1 MNKVRGT
8 LILIL
13 AILQTGC
20 AATKY
25 SDGGSANV
33 LKIPPPYQITAQV
46 NYDNNPAYLP
56 RSLVRASSGSSLV
69 ADYVYEVN
77 YGMGHE
83 HALTVFNP
91 LLIAGMSKTEDS
103 VIIGGQLKIYR
114 GDQLLRK
121 YEETVTLSKRKTL
134 YSEGDTMTEIRKQ
147 GLLHVRDKIDEKVY
161 ADKVFWQQQ
170 SGTAPQP
177 VSPSASTSN
186 K

>member
-1 MNKVRGT
+1 MRKLRGT
-8 LILIL
+8 ILLIL

-25 SDGGSANV
+25 SDGGSASV
-33 LKIPPPYQITAQV
+33 LNTPPPYQITARV
-46 NYDNNPAYLP
+46 NYDKNPAYLP
-56 RSLVRASSGSSLV
+56 RSLISASSGSALV

-83 HALTVFNP
+83 HVLTVFNP

-103 VIIGGQLKIYR
+103 VFIGGQLKIYR

-121 YEETVTLSKRKTL
+121 YEETVTLSKGKTL
-134 YSEGDTMTEIRKQ
+134 YSEGDTLTEIRKQ
-147 GLLHVRDKIDEKVY
+147 GLLHVRDKIDEQVY
-161 ADKVFWQQQ
+161 ADKAFWQQQ
-170 SGTAPQP
+170 TGTGSQP
-177 VSPSASTSN
+177 IPPSASTST